1 MKHRR
6 RNMSQRT
13 GEIES
18 YVKRVG
24 EHINAIYS
32 RLNEINKKL
41 DEIEGRLTR
50 LKAEQIND
58 ANAIADLKA
67 NTVQKTEFD
76 EFVNRLTESLR
87 ELLPPVEAEEAPK
100 EEAAEPT

>member
-1 MKHRR
+1 
-6 RNMSQRT
+6 MSQRT

-24 EHINAIYS
+24 EHINVIYS
-32 RLNEINKKL
+32 RLNEINRKI
-41 DEIEGRLTR
+41 DEIEGKLAR
-50 LKAEQIND
+50 LKTEQTND
-58 ANAIADLKA
+58 ANAISDLKISM
-67 NTVQKTEFD
+67 VQKTEFD

-100 EEAAEPT
+100 GESTEPT